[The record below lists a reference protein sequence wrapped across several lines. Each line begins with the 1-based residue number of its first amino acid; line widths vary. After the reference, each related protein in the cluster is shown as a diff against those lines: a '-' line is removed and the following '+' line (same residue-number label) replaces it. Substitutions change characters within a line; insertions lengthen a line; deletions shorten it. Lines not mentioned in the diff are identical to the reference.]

1 MRAFQISP
9 IEPLL
14 LRDGRPF
21 STDEGALDATLLSLP
36 MPGTLAGFLRTL
48 IGQLRGCSWTP
59 DEVAALRDIRIAGP
73 LLLKNETV
81 CFPAPADA
89 VVLGGEQKKA
99 MSDEEQKKLMP
110 LRPFEPQKGG
120 CDLRPGLLPLKVTED
135 GKPAPGYVYWT
146 ARDMFLW
153 LANDTPKDFLPEN
166 IGDFLRETRLHVAI
180 DPNTYA
186 AKEGMLYS
194 TQMVA
199 YERMHENG
207 KGCESWSF
215 LVAAEVPQEEN
226 LCTVHT
232 LGGERR
238 LAAITDA
245 PKKWP
250 DTCPNPI
257 KEALRQTRQ
266 VRMVLATP
274 AIFKEGWRPGWLND
288 ELVGSPPGASG
299 VVLRLK
305 AAAVKRRLAVSGWE
319 YRHQR
324 AKQVRWLAPAG
335 SVYFFEVEQGDPE
348 QLVETLWLK
357 PVSDK
362 ERDQNDGYGL
372 ALWGAW
378 NNAF

>member
-21 STDEGALDATLLSLP
+21 STDEGALDATSLSLP

-48 IGQLRGCSWTP
+48 IGQLRGCSWTTP
-59 DEVAALRDIRIAGP
+59 DDVAAVRGIRVAGP

-89 VVLGGEQKKA
+89 VVLDGEEKR
-99 MSDEEQKKLMP
+99 LMT

-120 CDLRPGLLPLKVTED
+120 CDLPPGLLPLKATED

-153 LANDTPKDFLPEN
+153 LANNTPADFLPED
-166 IGDFLRETRLHVAI
+166 IGDFPRETRLHVAI
-180 DPNTYA
+180 DPNTLM

-199 YERMHENG
+199 YERLRDNG
-207 KGCESWSF
+207 KECESWSF

-250 DTCPNPI
+250 DTCTNPI

-274 AIFKEGWRPGWLND
+274 AIFKDGWRPGWLND
-288 ELVGSPPGASG
+288 ELVGSPPGACDI
-299 VVLRLK
+299 VLRLK
-305 AAAVKRRLAVSGWE
+305 GAAVKRRLAVSGWE

-324 AKQVRWLAPAG
+324 SKQVRWLVPAG
-335 SVYFFEVEQGDPE
+335 SVYFFNVEQGDPKTLGE
-348 QLVETLWLK
+348 KLWLK

-378 NNAF
+378 NDED